1 MAANDVS
8 QAVSPQAVSQNKN
21 QSVNQ
26 LKGPAS
32 EIDLTTIAKYAKHAP
47 RYTSYPTVLNFVPVN
62 NDILRIAN
70 KNTQAK
76 ALSIYVHIPFCQT
89 LCYYCGCNKIVTRHN
104 SKADEYLDYIEKELL
119 SKSHLLA
126 ERQAVSLHL
135 GGGSPS
141 FLSEQQQATLMT
153 MLKKYISFDAQAEI
167 AIELDPRNVDLPYL
181 KNLRELGYNRL
192 SFGLQ
197 DTDYQ
202 VQQTINRVQS
212 TLHIADLVFEA
223 RNLGFSSINLDL
235 IYGLPHQSEDTF
247 RTTIAATKA
256 MSPDRISLFSYAHL
270 PERFAA
276 QRKFGEDILPNAEQK
291 AALYNIAVT
300 EFKQV
305 GYDMIGLD
313 HFAKKADPL
322 ARAKN
327 AGQLHRNFQGYTTK
341 GDTDLVG
348 FGVSAI
354 STVGNAFAQ
363 NPKQL
368 QDYYEQLNN
377 HRPAAAIGLSLSND
391 DLIRRDVISSLM
403 CNLSLKKDA
412 IEGKYG
418 IAFDDYFAIELD
430 ALRPLQKDGLVLHMN
445 EGIVVPESARIF
457 IRAIC
462 ATFDA
467 YVDSTKNMTRFS
479 KAI

>member
-8 QAVSPQAVSQNKN
+8 QVASQQAVSQNTSQNIN
-21 QSVNQ
+21 QITRPESGV
-26 LKGPAS
+26 
-32 EIDLTTIAKYAKHAP
+32 DLSRIAKYAKHAP
-47 RYTSYPTVLNFVPVN
+47 RYTSYPTALNFAPVD
-62 NDILRIAN
+62 NDILQIAN
-70 KNTQAK
+70 ENTQAEV
-76 ALSIYVHIPFCQT
+76 LSIYVHIPFCQT

-126 ERQAVSLHL
+126 KRHAVSLHL

-141 FLSEQQQATLMT
+141 FLSEQQQAILMKI
-153 MLKKYISFDAQAEI
+153 LKKYISFDEQAEM
-167 AIELDPRNVDLPYL
+167 AIELDPRNVDIPYL
-181 KNLRELGYNRL
+181 RNLKELGYNRL

-276 QRKFGEDILPNAEQK
+276 QRKFGENSLPNAEQK
-291 AALYNIAVT
+291 AALYEIAVT
-300 EFKQV
+300 EFTKV

-322 ARAKN
+322 AQAKN

-341 GDTDLVG
+341 GDTDLIG

-354 STVGNAFAQ
+354 STVGDAFAQ

-368 QDYYEQLNN
+368 KDYYEQINN
-377 HRPAAAIGLSLSND
+377 NEPAAVIGLSLSKD

-403 CNLSLKKDA
+403 CNLSLRKD
-412 IEGKYG
+412 IVERKYD
-418 IAFDDYFAIELD
+418 IIFDKYFAIELD
-430 ALRPLQKDGLVLHMN
+430 ALRPLQKDGLVLHM
-445 EGIVVPESARIF
+445 EKGIVVPESARIF

-467 YVDSTKNMTRFS
+467 YVDSSKNMTRFS

>member
-1 MAANDVS
+1 MAAKDVS
-8 QAVSPQAVSQNKN
+8 QSVRPQAVRQNTSQNIN
-21 QSVNQ
+21 QIT
-26 LKGPAS
+26 GPAS
-32 EIDLTTIAKYAKHAP
+32 EVDLTTIAKYAKHAP
-47 RYTSYPTVLNFVPVN
+47 RYTSYPTALNFASVN

-70 KNTQAK
+70 KNTQAE

-153 MLKKYISFDAQAEI
+153 MLKKYIYFDAQAEI
-167 AIELDPRNVDLPYL
+167 AIELDPRNVDVPYL
-181 KNLRELGYNRL
+181 KNLRELGYTRL

-247 RTTIAATKA
+247 R
-256 MSPDRISLFSYAHL
+256 ISLFSYAHL

-276 QRKFGEDILPNAEQK
+276 QRKFGENSLPNAEQK

-300 EFKQV
+300 EFKKV

-327 AGQLHRNFQGYTTK
+327 TGQLHRNFQGYTTK

-368 QDYYEQLNN
+368 KDYYEQLNT
-377 HRPAAAIGLSLSND
+377 HKPAAVIGLTLSKD
-391 DLIRRDVISSLM
+391 DLIRKDVISSLM
-403 CNLSLKKDA
+403 CNLSLTKDA

-418 IAFDDYFAIELD
+418 ITFDDYFAIELD
-430 ALRPLQKDGLVLHMN
+430 ALRPLQKDGLVLQMDK
-445 EGIVVPESARIF
+445 GIVVPESARIF

-467 YVDSTKNMTRFS
+467 YVDSTENMARFS

>member
-8 QAVSPQAVSQNKN
+8 QVASQQAVSQNTSQNIN
-21 QSVNQ
+21 QITRPESGV
-26 LKGPAS
+26 
-32 EIDLTTIAKYAKHAP
+32 DLSRIAKYAKHAP
-47 RYTSYPTVLNFVPVN
+47 RYTSYPTALNFAPVN
-62 NDILRIAN
+62 NDILQIAN
-70 KNTQAK
+70 KNTQAEV
-76 ALSIYVHIPFCQT
+76 LSIYVHIPFCQT

-126 ERQAVSLHL
+126 KRHAVSLHL

-141 FLSEQQQATLMT
+141 FLSEQQQATLMKI
-153 MLKKYISFDAQAEI
+153 LKKYISFDEQAEM
-167 AIELDPRNVDLPYL
+167 AIELDPRNVDIPYL
-181 KNLRELGYNRL
+181 RNLKELGYNRL

-235 IYGLPHQSEDTF
+235 IYGLPHQSKDTF

-276 QRKFGEDILPNAEQK
+276 QRKFGENSLPNAEQK
-291 AALYNIAVT
+291 AALYEIAVT
-300 EFKQV
+300 EFTKV

-322 ARAKN
+322 AQAKN

-341 GDTDLVG
+341 GDTDLIG

-354 STVGNAFAQ
+354 STVGDAFAQ

-368 QDYYEQLNN
+368 KDYYEQINN
-377 HRPAAAIGLSLSND
+377 NEPAAVIGLSLSKD

-403 CNLSLKKDA
+403 CNLSLRKD
-412 IEGKYG
+412 IVERKYD
-418 IAFDDYFAIELD
+418 IIFDKYFAIELD
-430 ALRPLQKDGLVLHMN
+430 ALRPLQKDGLVLHM
-445 EGIVVPESARIF
+445 EKGILVPESARIF

-467 YVDSTKNMTRFS
+467 YVDSSKNMTRFS

>member
-1 MAANDVS
+1 MAVKDVS
-8 QAVSPQAVSQNKN
+8 QSVSPQAVRQNTSQNIN
-21 QSVNQ
+21 QIT
-26 LKGPAS
+26 GPAS
-32 EIDLTTIAKYAKHAP
+32 EVDLTTIAKYAKHAP
-47 RYTSYPTVLNFVPVN
+47 RYTSYPTALNFAPVN

-70 KNTQAK
+70 KNTQAE

-104 SKADEYLDYIEKELL
+104 SKADEYLNYIEKELL

-126 ERQAVSLHL
+126 ERQAVS
-135 GGGSPS
+135 
-141 FLSEQQQATLMT
+141 
-153 MLKKYISFDAQAEI
+153 
-167 AIELDPRNVDLPYL
+167 
-181 KNLRELGYNRL
+181 
-192 SFGLQ
+192 
-197 DTDYQ
+197 
-202 VQQTINRVQS
+202 
-212 TLHIADLVFEA
+212 LHIADLVFEA

-276 QRKFGEDILPNAEQK
+276 QRKFGETILPNAEQK

-368 QDYYEQLNN
+368 KDYYEQLNN
-377 HRPAAAIGLSLSND
+377 HRPAAVIGLSLSKD

-418 IAFDDYFAIELD
+418 ITFDDYFAIELD
-430 ALRPLQKDGLVLHMN
+430 ALRPLQKDGLVLHMDK
-445 EGIVVPESARIF
+445 GIVVPESARIF

>member
-8 QAVSPQAVSQNKN
+8 QAVSPQAVSPNKN

-47 RYTSYPTVLNFVPVN
+47 RYTSYPTALNFVSVN

-223 RNLGFSSINLDL
+223 RN
-235 IYGLPHQSEDTF
+235 
-247 RTTIAATKA
+247 
-256 MSPDRISLFSYAHL
+256 
-270 PERFAA
+270 
-276 QRKFGEDILPNAEQK
+276 
-291 AALYNIAVT
+291 
-300 EFKQV
+300 
-305 GYDMIGLD
+305 
-313 HFAKKADPL
+313 
-322 ARAKN
+322 
-327 AGQLHRNFQGYTTK
+327 
-341 GDTDLVG
+341 
-348 FGVSAI
+348 
-354 STVGNAFAQ
+354 
-363 NPKQL
+363 
-368 QDYYEQLNN
+368 
-377 HRPAAAIGLSLSND
+377 
-391 DLIRRDVISSLM
+391 
-403 CNLSLKKDA
+403 
-412 IEGKYG
+412 
-418 IAFDDYFAIELD
+418 
-430 ALRPLQKDGLVLHMN
+430 
-445 EGIVVPESARIF
+445 
-457 IRAIC
+457 
-462 ATFDA
+462 
-467 YVDSTKNMTRFS
+467 
-479 KAI
+479 

>member
-1 MAANDVS
+1 M
-8 QAVSPQAVSQNKN
+8 
-21 QSVNQ
+21 
-26 LKGPAS
+26 
-32 EIDLTTIAKYAKHAP
+32 
-47 RYTSYPTVLNFVPVN
+47 
-62 NDILRIAN
+62 
-70 KNTQAK
+70 
-76 ALSIYVHIPFCQT
+76 
-89 LCYYCGCNKIVTRHN
+89 TRHN
-104 SKADEYLDYIEKELL
+104 SKADEYLNYIEKELL
-119 SKSHLLA
+119 SKSHILVK
-126 ERQAVSLHL
+126 RQAVSLHL

-141 FLSEQQQATLMT
+141 FLSKQQQATLMA
-153 MLKKYISFDAQAEI
+153 MLKKYISFDKKAEM
-167 AIELDPRNVDLPYL
+167 AIELDPRNVDIAYL
-181 KNLRELGYNRL
+181 KNLKELGYNRL

-235 IYGLPHQSEDTF
+235 IYGLPHQTEDTF

-276 QRKFGEDILPNAEQK
+276 QRKFAEDNLPNAEQK
-291 AALYNIAVT
+291 AALYGIAVT
-300 EFKQV
+300 EFTKV

-322 ARAKN
+322 AKAKN
-327 AGQLHRNFQGYTTK
+327 AGKLHRNFQGYTTK
-341 GDTDLVG
+341 GDADLLG

-354 STVGNAFAQ
+354 STLGDAFAQ

-368 QDYYEQLNN
+368 KDYYEQLDT
-377 HRPAAAIGLSLSND
+377 HKPAAVIGLTLSKD

-403 CNLSLKKDA
+403 CNLSLKKTT
-412 IEGKYG
+412 IERKYH
-418 IAFDDYFAIELD
+418 ISFDDYFAIELD
-430 ALRPLQKDGLVLHMN
+430 ALRPLQKDGLVLHMDK
-445 EGIVVPESARIF
+445 GIVVPESARIF

-467 YVDSTKNMTRFS
+467 YVEPTENMTRFS